1 MLFPDRDA
9 LLKTYEADIALAYD
23 QLLEAFVSH
32 VETGEG
38 DPRSMAGRCGAQV
51 GAAHKRC
58 KRGLVF
64 AGLDAMRSEGMDITP
79 TVAENLC
86 TALIGRGVDVR
97 VALDAFATPGRTA
110 ANKSKVGGAD
120 LEQLVAWLGPKVR
133 SLILEMTIIRERYRD
148 EYAERAKAAVEAVA
162 KAAVEALKR

>member
-1 MLFPDRDA
+1 MLFPGRDS
-9 LLKTYEADIALAYD
+9 LLQTYEGDIAFAYN
-23 QLLEAFVSH
+23 QLLDAFVNH

-38 DPRSMAGRCGAQV
+38 DPRSMAGHCGAQV

-64 AGLDAMRSEGMDITP
+64 AALAAARGEGMDITP

-86 TALIGRGVDVR
+86 AALIGRGVDVR
-97 VALDAFATPGRTA
+97 AALDAFATPGRTA

-120 LEQLVAWLGPKVR
+120 LEQLVAMIGPKVK
-133 SLILEMTIIRERYRD
+133 SLIVEMKIIRERYRD
-148 EYAERAKAAVEAVA
+148 EYKERARE
-162 KAAVEALKR
+162 AVEALKR